1 MCRVGRAG
9 RGVGLVATGK
19 PTSAATSFCIAKKE
33 ILVLPAAVDTS
44 YPRGAAHASQQKRL
58 VAVPPPP
65 PHPSQIPELIHTI
78 MSGGFSETNLKKL
91 YNLLDIDG
99 SGFVGK
105 DEFTVS
111 LPLQIPAKRSLGAD
125 PFGWCR

>member
-1 MCRVGRAG
+1 
-9 RGVGLVATGK
+9 
-19 PTSAATSFCIAKKE
+19 
-33 ILVLPAAVDTS
+33 
-44 YPRGAAHASQQKRL
+44 
-58 VAVPPPP
+58 
-65 PHPSQIPELIHTI
+65 

-111 LPLQIPAKRSLGAD
+111 LPLQIPAKRSLGPD
-125 PFGWCR
+125 PFGWCRLAALPQQPLQPLHPS